1 LHWHGRTDWDSRLCA
16 ACYGYGNKA
25 APRPAPP
32 PFSFRRR
39 CGRRRGE
46 ERCGACGSPAR
57 HSRRRSRRGS
67 PRAASPRPRRPP
79 CWRAAHSLARGR
91 VRAAARAPPP
101 SSVLAPSTR
110 PLSTLQFRLGA
121 SPVCDACPGHEHEE
135 GGGVMLADM
144 HWWFS
149 GSVRR
154 AGGAVRGGEV
164 CRLGGDRTRGRRRRL
179 PLRARARH
187 RWRHEARRRGGG
199 AGAPVRR
206 RYARARS
213 AAPLRPAPP
222 CARGWPHTAKRSS
235 SAGLASHPPCVVLAG
250 ATVLAGALRRA
261 VAPPTH
267 FTHFTPFTPFTPACS

>member
-1 LHWHGRTDWDSRLCA
+1 MCFEGGGESSSLHWHGRTDWDSRLCA

-32 PFSFRRR
+32 PFCFRRR

-79 CWRAAHSLARGR
+79 CWRAAHSSARGR

-135 GGGVMLADM
+135 GGGGD
-144 HWWFS
+144 
-149 GSVRR
+149 
-154 AGGAVRGGEV
+154 AG
-164 CRLGGDRTRGRRRRL
+164 
-179 PLRARARH
+179 
-187 RWRHEARRRGGG
+187 
-199 AGAPVRR
+199 
-206 RYARARS
+206 RYALVVQR
-213 AAPLRPAPP
+213 
-222 CARGWPHTAKRSS
+222 KRSS
-235 SAGLASHPPCVVLAG
+235 SWRSSAG
-250 ATVLAGALRRA
+250 R
-261 VAPPTH
+261 
-267 FTHFTPFTPFTPACS
+267 